1 MSHSLINRSL
11 DLKRLRDE
19 GFDIEVRSGH
29 LLVKNIPYVNTNKEI
44 KLGTLVSELS
54 LSGDITAVPGTH
66 VAYFIGEQP
75 CHKDG
80 SEIIQLKHNI
90 QDQTLGAN
98 LVVNRS
104 FSTKPSEGYKDYFE
118 KMSTYIAIISSPA
131 CSIDPEV
138 TAKTFPV
145 IEPLED
151 ESIFKFIDTASS
163 RSGINA
169 VTAKLELGKVSIVG
183 LGGTGSYV
191 LDLVA
196 KTPAKEIHLFDGDIF
211 SQHNAFRS
219 PGTPSIDEL
228 KDKPLKVKYFS
239 QLYSKMHR
247 GIIPH
252 NYYITEETIN
262 ELKEMDF
269 TFLCIDTTKGKK
281 FIIERLDEWDK
292 SYIDVG
298 MGIQLV
304 NDSLLGILRVT
315 TNTTEKR
322 CNGRIPL
329 SEAGDD
335 EYSQNIQIADLNAFN
350 AAMAVIKWKKLRG
363 FYLDFEKEHNS
374 TYTIDGNMLLNEDK
388 E

>member
-1 MSHSLINRSL
+1 MSHLLINRSP
-11 DLKRLRDE
+11 DLNRLRDE
-19 GFDIEVRSGH
+19 GYDIEIRSGH
-29 LLVKNIPYVNTNKEI
+29 LLVKNIPYVNAQKEI
-44 KLGTLVSELS
+44 KFGTLVSELS
-54 LSGDITAVPGTH
+54 LSGDVTVVPGTH
-66 VAYFIGEQP
+66 VVYFMGEQP

-80 SEIIQLKHNI
+80 SEINQLKHNI
-90 QDQTLGAN
+90 QDQTLAAN

-104 FSTKPSEGYKDYFE
+104 FSNKPSEGYKDYFD
-118 KMSTYIAIISSPA
+118 KMSTYITIISSPA
-131 CSIDPEV
+131 CSIDPKV

-163 RSGINA
+163 RAGINA
-169 VTAKLELGKVSIVG
+169 VTAKLQLGKIGIVG

-191 LDLVA
+191 LDLLA
-196 KTPAKEIHLFDGDIF
+196 KTPVKEIHLFDGDIF

-219 PGTPSIDEL
+219 PSTPSIDEL
-228 KDKPLKVKYFS
+228 RDKPLKVKYFGE
-239 QLYSKMHR
+239 LYSKMHR
-247 GIIPH
+247 GIICH
-252 NYYITEETIN
+252 NYYLTEENIN

-269 TFLCIDTTKGKK
+269 IFLCIDTNKSKK

-304 NDSLLGILRVT
+304 NNSLLGILRVT

-322 CNGRIPL
+322 CNNRIPL
-329 SEAGDD
+329 SDVGDD
-335 EYSQNIQIADLNAFN
+335 EYSRNIQIADLNALN
-350 AAMAVIKWKKLRG
+350 AAMAVIKWKKLCG

-388 E
+388 Q